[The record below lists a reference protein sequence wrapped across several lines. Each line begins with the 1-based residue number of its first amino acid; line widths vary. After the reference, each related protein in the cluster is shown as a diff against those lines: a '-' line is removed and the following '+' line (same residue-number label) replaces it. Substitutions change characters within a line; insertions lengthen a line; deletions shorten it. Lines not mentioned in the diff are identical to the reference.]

1 LLVFGGNINNDIAMN
16 IEHVGINVADPVATG
31 EWYCK
36 HLDMT
41 VVRQSGPPA
50 NGRFLSDK
58 RGKMMLEFYYN
69 SKVAVLDYRSL
80 HPITLHVAFNVE
92 DVAVARDRLLKA
104 GGVAEGDVTTN
115 DDGDV
120 LAFVRDPWGLTL
132 QLLKRA
138 KPML

>member
-1 LLVFGGNINNDIAMN
+1 MTMSAMN
-16 IEHVGINVADPVATG
+16 IEHIGLNVVDPIGAA

-36 HLDMT
+36 NLGMT
-41 VVRQSGPPA
+41 LARQFGPPA
-50 NGRFLSDK
+50 NGRFLADK
-58 RGKMMLEFYYN
+58 RGKMMLEFYHN
-69 SKVAVLDYRSL
+69 PKVAVLDYRNL
-80 HPITLHVAFNVE
+80 HPVTLHVALTVD
-92 DVAVARDRLLKA
+92 DVAAARASLVKA
-104 GGVAEGDVTTN
+104 GGIAEGEVTTN

>member
-1 LLVFGGNINNDIAMN
+1 MSAMN
-16 IEHVGINVADPVATG
+16 IEHIGFNVVDPVGAA

-36 HLDMT
+36 NLGMT
-41 VVRQSGPPA
+41 IARQSGPPA
-50 NGRFLSDK
+50 NGRFLADK
-58 RGKMMLEFYYN
+58 RVKMMLEFYHN
-69 SKVAVLDYRSL
+69 SKVAVLDYRNL
-80 HPITLHVAFNVE
+80 HPITLHVALNVD
-92 DVAVARDRLLKA
+92 DVAAVQASLVKA
-104 GGVAEGDVTTN
+104 GGMAEGEVTTN